1 MDSEKHIIAM
11 VLIWIIG
18 FVLATVIPCAINVNI
33 DHNAP
38 VIELVA
44 IAIATAVT
52 WVYLLS
58 AIKPLVNK
66 SYDSREEAL

>member
-1 MDSEKHIIAM
+1 MDSERHIIAM

-18 FVLATVIPCAINVNI
+18 FVLATVIPFAINI
-33 DHNAP
+33 DHTYAP
-38 VIELVA
+38 AIEIVA

-58 AIKPLVNK
+58 VTTRFQRGNASKCG
-66 SYDSREEAL
+66 

>member
-1 MDSEKHIIAM
+1 MNSEKHIIAM

-18 FVLATVIPCAINVNI
+18 FVLATVIPLAINVNI
-33 DHNAP
+33 DHTHAP

-58 AIKPLVNK
+58 AIKTLG
-66 SYDSREEAL
+66 SQ